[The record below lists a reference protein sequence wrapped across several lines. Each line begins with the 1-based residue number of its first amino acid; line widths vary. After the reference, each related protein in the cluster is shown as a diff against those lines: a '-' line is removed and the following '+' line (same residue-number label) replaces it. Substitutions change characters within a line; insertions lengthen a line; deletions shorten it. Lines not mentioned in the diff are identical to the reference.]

1 MFENGAV
8 LDLGSTIS
16 DKALANTLRKIAS
29 DPNDFYNGSLAESIV
44 QDIQS
49 KGGIIS
55 LDDLANYKVVPRKVL
70 ETDLGDYTLHT
81 MPSPTGGPIVS
92 HILNIIK
99 GMLIRYYYFQY
110 YILHTL
116 VRDSF
121 EMFYSD
127 IHFMEDRCQTYF
139 YVNDI
144 FQNDIYSTN
153 IDLTIF

>member
-99 GMLIRYYYFQY
+99 GMF
-110 YILHTL
+110 
-116 VRDSF
+116 
-121 EMFYSD
+121 
-127 IHFMEDRCQTYF
+127 
-139 YVNDI
+139 
-144 FQNDIYSTN
+144 
-153 IDLTIF
+153 